1 MINGFRII
9 NLRESPERKQEAADW
24 FHQKWKVPLEEYEK
38 SMEKSLTG
46 EAAVPQWYLTIGER
60 RSSVGLV

>member
-24 FHQKWKVPLEEYEK
+24 FHQKWKVPLD
-38 SMEKSLTG
+38 SLAKQVVANH
-46 EAAVPQWYLTIGER
+46 E
-60 RSSVGLV
+60 

>member
-46 EAAVPQWYLTIGER
+46 KRQFPSGI
-60 RSSVGLV
+60 